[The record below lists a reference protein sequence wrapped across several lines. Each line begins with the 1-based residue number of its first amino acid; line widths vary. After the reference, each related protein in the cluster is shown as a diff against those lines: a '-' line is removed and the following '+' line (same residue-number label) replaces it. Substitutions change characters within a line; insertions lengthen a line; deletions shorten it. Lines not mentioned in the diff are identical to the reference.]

1 MTTSLRKN
9 SIMMVLY
16 EVLTLI
22 VPLVLTPYV
31 SRTIGAS
38 GIGIYSYSFSVVSY
52 FVIIVQLGVKLY
64 GRREIAKVN
73 DDITKYS
80 VVFWEIF
87 SFQTVL
93 FILASLFYVFFL
105 FEFYEKS
112 LLKLALCIQFIE
124 IVVGY
129 LDISW
134 LFY

>member
-38 GIGIYSYSFSVVSY
+38 GIGIYSYSFSVVWY

-87 SFQTVL
+87 SIQTVM

-105 FEFYEKS
+105 FK
-112 LLKLALCIQFIE
+112 
-124 IVVGY
+124 
-129 LDISW
+129 
-134 LFY
+134 

>member
-52 FVIIVQLGVKLY
+52 FVDFKFNSACGVRSLVEFCNQL
-64 GRREIAKVN
+64 AQN
-73 DDITKYS
+73 
-80 VVFWEIF
+80 
-87 SFQTVL
+87 
-93 FILASLFYVFFL
+93 SLNFTSPFYP
-105 FEFYEKS
+105 
-112 LLKLALCIQFIE
+112 
-124 IVVGY
+124 
-129 LDISW
+129 
-134 LFY
+134 